1 MVSVMV
7 QQSSHKLKKYWE
19 GDKIMKK
26 FLEKFEA
33 GLRKVSD
40 KFSQSKLLSVVSGAF
55 AMIMPMTIV
64 GSVASLA
71 KGIEIGGYQ
80 AWLLSTPLY
89 NILGTVFTFTTG
101 VLALYLVFCIGYNYA
116 QKSKLKKQSIAIGL
130 TSLLAF
136 LIITPYSP
144 ATAEAGDML
153 PLQWTG
159 ASGLFMAIVVGILT
173 GFIFK
178 VCLEHHI
185 EITLPEAVPPTIAK
199 QFSALIPI
207 FFVVVLF
214 ALISWLFT
222 MTPYGD
228 VQNAFYTLLSTPLK
242 LISANVFG
250 LFLLWMIMYLMWFFG
265 IHGGMVVGPLFSVLF
280 MELGMANL
288 TAYQAGEVMPNL
300 FIGVGISLGSGSFGI
315 LLAILLFAKSKS
327 ARSVAKLAVIPSF
340 FGVDEPAYFGLP
352 MIMNPIFFI
361 PWVIVGPFITA
372 FVTYFL
378 EIIGILGFPT
388 GAATGPFVPFP
399 LKNMALFGV
408 SGLIVGL
415 ILLAVYVLICAPFVK
430 VFDKKC
436 LEQEAKQEAITE
448 NQQA

>member
-1 MVSVMV
+1 MN
-7 QQSSHKLKKYWE
+7 
-19 GDKIMKK
+19 K
-26 FLEKFEA
+26 FMEKFEA
-33 GLRKVSD
+33 GLRKISD
-40 KFSQSKLLSVVSGAF
+40 KFSQSKLLGVVSGAF
-55 AMIMPMTIV
+55 AMIMPMTII

-71 KGIEIGGYQ
+71 RGITVGGYQ
-80 AWLLSTPLY
+80 EWLQSTPLY
-89 NILGTVFTFTTG
+89 DTLGTVFTFTTG
-101 VLALYLVFCIGYNYA
+101 VLALYLVFCIGYTYA

-144 ATAEAGDML
+144 ATAEATDML

-173 GFIFK
+173 GYIFK
-178 VCLEHHI
+178 VCLERHI
-185 EITLPEAVPPTIAK
+185 EIRLPESVPPTIAK

-207 FFVVVLF
+207 FFVTVLF
-214 ALISWLFT
+214 SLINFVFT
-222 MTPYGD
+222 LTPFGD
-228 VQNAFYTLLSTPLK
+228 VQNAFYTLMSPPLK
-242 LISANVFG
+242 LASANVFG
-250 LFLLWMIMYLMWFFG
+250 LFFLWAFMYLLWFFG

-288 TAYQAGEVMPNL
+288 TAYQAGQAMPHL
-300 FIGVGISLGSGSFGI
+300 FIGVGISLGSGSFALLLCI
-315 LLAILLFAKSKS
+315 LAFAKSKS
-327 ARSVAKLAVIPSF
+327 ARSIAKLAVIPSF

-361 PWVIVGPFITA
+361 PWVIIGPFMTS

-378 EIIGILGFPT
+378 EVIGILGYPT
-388 GAATGPFVPFP
+388 GAATGPFIPFP

-408 SGLIVGL
+408 RGLVVGL
-415 ILLAVYVLICAPFVK
+415 IMLALYVLLCVPFVK

-436 LEQEAKQEAITE
+436 LEQEAVQEAIADNRKE
-448 NQQA
+448 